1 MADKTITSIT
11 NTTATIATAGT
22 IDADKIEV
30 IFDDATESQIIVAQ
44 LEKAKNL
51 YLDYMADKA

>member
-22 IDADKIEV
+22 IDANKIEV
-30 IFDDATESQIIVAQ
+30 IFDDTTESQIIVAQ